1 MTPKEKAKDLVN
13 RIYQPLGN
21 LSCNV
26 SSNKMWE
33 YSQKIALIAVDELI
47 NDCDAS
53 SPFDEQRIKYW
64 NDVKYEIEN
73 Q

>member
-13 RIYQPLGN
+13 RIYQSLGN

-33 YSQKIALIAVDELI
+33 YSQKITLIAVDELI
-47 NDCDAS
+47 NDCDTS
-53 SPFDEQRIKYW
+53 SPFEEQRLKYW
-64 NDVKYEIEN
+64 NEVKVEIEKL
-73 Q
+73 